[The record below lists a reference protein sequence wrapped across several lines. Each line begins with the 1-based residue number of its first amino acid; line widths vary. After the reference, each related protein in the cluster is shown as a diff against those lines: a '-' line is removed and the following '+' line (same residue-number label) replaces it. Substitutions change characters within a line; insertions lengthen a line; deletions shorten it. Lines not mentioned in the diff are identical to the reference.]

1 MTDEQFQASTLDI
14 FSGEKPEDVP
24 LFTSAA
30 SFRKE
35 ALHLFGVDELSTN
48 ELFEYFKDYKPLAV
62 EWINDWYFSA
72 YFNGSLLISHKNKFD
87 IFKR

>member
-1 MTDEQFQASTLDI
+1 MTEEESKASSLDPLT
-14 FSGEKPEDVP
+14 GEKAEDVP

-30 SFRKE
+30 SCRKE

-62 EWINDWYFSA
+62 EWIND
-72 YFNGSLLISHKNKFD
+72 
-87 IFKR
+87 R